1 MKLEP
6 LPGYAFP
13 PPLNQEPIMSF
24 LNSLRDC
31 KREIE
36 HRLFLNENSKK
47 QNMSLSLD
55 WRVPNKLNTKY
66 GKTYMYKQNMNDSI
80 SNVYDCG
87 FVK

>member
-1 MKLEP
+1 MILWVVLLNMKLEP

-36 HRLFLNENSKK
+36 HRLFLETEHA
-47 QNMSLSLD
+47 LSLD
-55 WRVPNKLNTKY
+55 
-66 GKTYMYKQNMNDSI
+66 
-80 SNVYDCG
+80 
-87 FVK
+87 